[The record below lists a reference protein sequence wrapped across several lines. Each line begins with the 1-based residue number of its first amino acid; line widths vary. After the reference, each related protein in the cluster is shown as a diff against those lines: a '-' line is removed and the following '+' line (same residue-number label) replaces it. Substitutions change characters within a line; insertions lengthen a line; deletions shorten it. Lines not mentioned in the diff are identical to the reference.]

1 MDWRGF
7 WDRETPIYVG
17 ERHKILH
24 YQRIASDIAALIP
37 SPAAHVL
44 DHGCGEALSA
54 ERVAARCEKL
64 YLCDAAPSV
73 RARLEQRFRANPRI
87 AVVAPEE
94 IEALSAK
101 SLDLIVANSLL
112 QYLSFDELRSLLRL
126 WRDKLKSEG
135 RLVIADVIPHEV
147 GPLTDARA
155 LLSYA
160 WRGGFLARA
169 VLGLARTAVSDY
181 RKVRN
186 DLGLSQYDEAE
197 MLGILR
203 DEGFSAERRPRNIGH
218 NEARMTFVA
227 TPA

>member
-1 MDWRGF
+1 MDWREF

-37 SPAAHVL
+37 SLAAHVL

-73 RARLEQRFRANPRI
+73 RAKLEQRFRTNPRI

-94 IEALSAK
+94 IEALSVK

-112 QYLSFDELRSLLRL
+112 QYLSFNELRGLLRL
-126 WRDKLKSEG
+126 WRGKLKPEG

-155 LLSYA
+155 LLSFA

-181 RKVRN
+181 RKIRN

-203 DEGFSAERRPRNIGH
+203 DEGL
-218 NEARMTFVA
+218 ARSD
-227 TPA
+227 